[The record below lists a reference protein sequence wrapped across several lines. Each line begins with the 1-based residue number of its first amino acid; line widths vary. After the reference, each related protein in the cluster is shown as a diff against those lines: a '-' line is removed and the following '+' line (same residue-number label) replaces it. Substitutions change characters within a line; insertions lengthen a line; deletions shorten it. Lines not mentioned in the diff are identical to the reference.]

1 MQAMKDAKP
10 LAVLNKVAKISQEVS
25 TDA

>member
-10 LAVLNKVAKISQEVS
+10 LAVLNQVAKISQEVS